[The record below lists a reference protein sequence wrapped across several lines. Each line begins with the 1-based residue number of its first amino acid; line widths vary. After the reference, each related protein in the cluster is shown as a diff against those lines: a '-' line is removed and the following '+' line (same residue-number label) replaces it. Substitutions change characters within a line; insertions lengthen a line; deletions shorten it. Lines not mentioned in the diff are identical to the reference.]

1 MGGGL
6 PDTTVNLESYGSD
19 FISSNRVAAKIR
31 RIASDLLAS
40 GSALYA
46 GEENIYVDSDGVGVD
61 VDTIPLTETS
71 SSNAQLP
78 SDSGSW

>member
-6 PDTTVNLESYGSD
+6 QDTTVNLESYGSD
-19 FISSNRVAAKIR
+19 VISSDRVAAKIR

-46 GEENIYVDSDGVGVD
+46 GEDNSYVDSDGVGVD
-61 VDTIPLTETS
+61 VDTIPLTEPS

-78 SDSGSW
+78 SDASTE